1 MISTYTLPKI
11 AVVGAG
17 RVGSTCAFTLMMH
30 NLAGEI
36 AIANRTVEQAKG
48 EALDIAHGVPLLN
61 TTRITYG
68 GYEACEGAGV
78 VVVTIGAAQKPGET
92 RLELTQRNV
101 TIFREVIPQIA
112 QYAPDSILLIVSNP
126 VDVLTY
132 LTIELS
138 GFPSS
143 RVIGSGTVLDTAR
156 LRFEAQKTD
165 PCDFRDIHAYVLGE
179 HGDSE
184 VIPWSI
190 VTIGG
195 LALAPKA
202 AEYFGGEERA
212 KALMAEIDDNV
223 RNAAYEV
230 IRCKGST
237 HYAVSVCVARI
248 VEAIVKDQRSVLT
261 VSSLLEGEFGIRDVC
276 LSLPCVVGKE
286 GVLGRISPSLDEK
299 ESELLRASANQLR
312 NVIDQVRIAG

>member
-112 QYAPDSILLIVSNP
+112 
-126 VDVLTY
+126 
-132 LTIELS
+132 
-138 GFPSS
+138 
-143 RVIGSGTVLDTAR
+143 
-156 LRFEAQKTD
+156 
-165 PCDFRDIHAYVLGE
+165 
-179 HGDSE
+179 
-184 VIPWSI
+184 
-190 VTIGG
+190 
-195 LALAPKA
+195 
-202 AEYFGGEERA
+202 
-212 KALMAEIDDNV
+212 
-223 RNAAYEV
+223 
-230 IRCKGST
+230 
-237 HYAVSVCVARI
+237 
-248 VEAIVKDQRSVLT
+248 
-261 VSSLLEGEFGIRDVC
+261 
-276 LSLPCVVGKE
+276 
-286 GVLGRISPSLDEK
+286 
-299 ESELLRASANQLR
+299 
-312 NVIDQVRIAG
+312 